1 MPLLHP
7 RVGWVRFLL
16 VPETPYLSSLVRLLC
31 GWDDPVT
38 AMLLSWAAVL
48 SVFVSVDLSFRKDL
62 VQLLNSLKEVVAIT
76 IVVLNY
82 APW

>member
-1 MPLLHP
+1 M
-7 RVGWVRFLL
+7 
-16 VPETPYLSSLVRLLC
+16 RLLYGC
-31 GWDDPVT
+31 DDPVT

-48 SVFVSVDLSFRKDL
+48 SVFVSVDLIHFHKDL
-62 VQLLNSLKEVVAIT
+62 VQLLNSLNEVVAIT